1 MKRDATWG
9 KPILVAVVVMVAVSF
24 GAGGFG
30 RQKAGPA
37 IPYPTGYR
45 HWTHVKS
52 MAIVDKSNPLFGQ
65 FGGIHS
71 IYVNRRGLATLKK
84 GGVYPNGSEF
94 VFDLLEARL
103 ENGAY
108 VEGKR
113 KVLAVMVKNAKRY
126 ASTGGWGFQA
136 FAGGNP
142 QKPLVTNA
150 QQQCFGCHASQKK
163 TDYVFSAWRP

>member
-1 MKRDATWG
+1 MKRPATWG
-9 KPILVAVVVMVAVSF
+9 FPVFAALVAVSL
-24 GAGGFG
+24 GA
-30 RQKAGPA
+30 AGLQRPKTAAA
-37 IPYPTGYR
+37 IHYPTGYR

-71 IYVNRRGLATLKK
+71 VYVNDRGLRILQK
-84 GGVYPNGSEF
+84 GGVYPDGSVF
-94 VFDLLEARL
+94 VFDLLAARL

-136 FAGGNP
+136 FAKGDP
-142 QKPLVTNA
+142 QKPVVTDA
-150 QQQCFGCHASQKK
+150 RQQCFGCHASQKK

>member
-1 MKRDATWG
+1 MKRPATG
-9 KPILVAVVVMVAVSF
+9 GFPVLVAVVAVSL
-24 GAGGFG
+24 GAAGFG
-30 RQKAGPA
+30 RQKAGAA
-37 IPYPTGYR
+37 ISFPTGYR

-71 IYVNRRGLATLKK
+71 VYVNDRGLPTLKK
-84 GGVYPNGSEF
+84 GGVYPDGSVF

-113 KVLAVMVKNAKRY
+113 KVLAVMVKSVKRY

-136 FAGGNP
+136 FAEGNP
-142 QKPLVTNA
+142 QKPVVTDA
-150 QQQCFGCHASQKK
+150 HRQCFGCHASQKR

>member
-1 MKRDATWG
+1 MKRPATWG
-9 KPILVAVVVMVAVSF
+9 FPALVAIVAIAL
-24 GAGGFG
+24 GAALPG
-30 RQKAGPA
+30 RQKSGTA
-37 IPYPTGYR
+37 IRYPTGYR

-71 IYVNRRGLATLKK
+71 VYVNDRGLPTLKK
-84 GGVYPNGSEF
+84 GGIYPNGSIF
-94 VFDLLEARL
+94 VFDLLEANL

-113 KVLAVMVKNAKRY
+113 KVLAVMVKSAKRY

-142 QKPLVTNA
+142 QKPLVNNA

-163 TDYVFSAWRP
+163 TDYVFSVWRP